1 MSRNEELKELMLKVL
16 GRLNAPRAV
25 AGNPEGMK
33 QEAEFLCNSIIKL
46 APSRDYRDWF
56 ADFELEVFNNL
67 ETRTWPT
74 AKEISKAAKTISQR
88 RPQFKELVRPLTP
101 EGYKPD
107 PLKIN
112 AARIKAGQPVCQSYI
127 VGSQSDLLLRKG
139 LVDEYDLDPYREAML
154 HRNYD

>member
-1 MSRNEELKELMLKVL
+1 MSRNEELKQLMLKML

-25 AGNPEGMK
+25 SGNPEAMK
-33 QEAEFLCNSIIKL
+33 EEAEYLCGAIIKL
-46 APSRDYRDWF
+46 APTRGYVDWWE
-56 ADFELEVFNNL
+56 DFSDAVFDNL
-67 ETRTWPT
+67 ETRSWPT
-74 AKEISKAAKTISQR
+74 KKDLSTAAKKIAPK
-88 RPQFKELVRPLTP
+88 RPEFRDLT
-101 EGYKPD
+101 GDKSYQPD

-154 HRNYD
+154 HRNDG